1 MSSGVD
7 GRPQTIRM
15 FWRDATKWLALD
27 APGGRIRAS
36 TERPVYRAG
45 EEVVF
50 AVQVFDEL
58 LKPQPGAR
66 VQVALAGREAFDLQ
80 SQGAG
85 HYQGV
90 ASGLAPGT
98 YEYEV
103 RTAGDQAAV
112 AVGRFVVEEYSIE
125 LGDLRADPL
134 ILGEL
139 ARASGGRAY
148 PLADWEDM
156 LEQLA
161 PRKRW
166 VEKAEVLPLWGP
178 LWPALL
184 AIVLVGRRVVWA
196 QAQRYDLKHR
206 KMQKAAFLFIF
217 WYSPRQFNRFS
228 THVLAESV
236 ALCPSFRTC
245 PKARKGPKF

>member
-1 MSSGVD
+1 MSASFWRLDLMSSGVD
-7 GRPQTIRM
+7 GRPQTIRT

-27 APGGRIRAS
+27 APGGRVRAS

-58 LKPQPGAR
+58 LKPQSGAT

-85 HYQGV
+85 YYRGV

-103 RTAGDQAAV
+103 RAAV
-112 AVGRFVVEEYSIE
+112 GAVTGRFVVEEYSIE
-125 LGDLRADPL
+125 LGDLRTDPL
-134 ILGEL
+134 LLGEM

-156 LEQLA
+156 LKQLA

-184 AIVLVGRRVVWA
+184 AIALLAVEWFGRKRSG
-196 QAQRYDLKHR
+196 
-206 KMQKAAFLFIF
+206 MI
-217 WYSPRQFNRFS
+217 
-228 THVLAESV
+228 
-236 ALCPSFRTC
+236 
-245 PKARKGPKF
+245 